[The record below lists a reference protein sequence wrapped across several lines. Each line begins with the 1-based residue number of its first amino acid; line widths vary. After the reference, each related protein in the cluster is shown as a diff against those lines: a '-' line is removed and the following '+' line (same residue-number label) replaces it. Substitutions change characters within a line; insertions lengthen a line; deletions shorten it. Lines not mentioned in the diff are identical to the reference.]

1 MHLGSCV
8 TARVCSVAPGSS
20 DTSLAAQ
27 LTRLHRLHGLRAGE
41 AAQGWDVVFIVK
53 QLPQALCANSRQR
66 VLDLQ
71 AAAEAR
77 LRMIIGQRM

>member
-1 MHLGSCV
+1 M
-8 TARVCSVAPGSS
+8 TAGVCFVAPGSS
-20 DTSLAAQ
+20 GTSLAAQ

-71 AAAEAR
+71 AAAQAR
-77 LRMIIGQRM
+77 LQA